1 MPISRNKKEE
11 LVAQY
16 VELLKE
22 SNGIVITRNKGM
34 TMSQFNELRA
44 KLRELNSTYAVTKN
58 TLFRIA
64 LEEVGLPVPEELLN
78 GPVAVAFA
86 REDVAATAKA
96 VLDFH
101 KNVEPFEVH
110 GALVGEEI
118 FDAKGVDTLSKL
130 PSLEELHAQ
139 LVGIIIAPATGL
151 VNVVNAGA
159 AQVLNVIAAYAAK
172 DETEAEAA

>member
-1 MPISRNKKEE
+1 
-11 LVAQY
+11 
-16 VELLKE
+16 
-22 SNGIVITRNKGM
+22 
-34 TMSQFNELRA
+34 
-44 KLRELNSTYAVTKN
+44 
-58 TLFRIA
+58 
-64 LEEVGLPVPEELLN
+64 
-78 GPVAVAFA
+78 
-86 REDVAATAKA
+86 KA

-139 LVGIIIAPATGL
+139 LVGIIIAPAAGL